1 MSYNVVAWDFA
12 KINTLNFV
20 PFTKD
25 TCISIFYNDDLKN
38 LQLLFTLSNVF
49 SLVRPFTV
57 SVSVKSIKYFCI
69 LFCYMPIAP
78 GKDVDVFSRA
88 RALRWWRAR
97 NVACFLSWL
106 ASNGRSEVQKS
117 LTHPGVTH

>member
-1 MSYNVVAWDFA
+1 MLSEPTVKLGTLYCSTVLA
-12 KINTLNFV
+12 KCRLTVSRRKTDELQ
-20 PFTKD
+20 K
-25 TCISIFYNDDLKN
+25 

-106 ASNGRSEVQKS
+106 AGHGRSEVQKS